1 MRRSD
6 VRRDR
11 PERYFLEQDDDGAPT
26 LAARTGP
33 PVDGGEGESKFV
45 SRAERQRGYVRAL
58 LPRKDRMMAPSL
70 LSMAQQR
77 LDQALKYVPLST
89 EAVERLKRPKLSVSV
104 AIPVRMD
111 NGDVT
116 VFPGYR
122 VRYDD
127 SRGPTKGGIRYHP
140 SVSLD
145 EVETLAFWMTF
156 KCAALN
162 LPFGGAK
169 GGITVDPK
177 ALSGFELERLS
188 RGYVDAVADF
198 IGPDVD
204 VPGPDVNTNPLIMG
218 WMMNQYSI
226 IRRQITPAVITGKP
240 PSMGG
245 SLGRETATAMGT
257 FFLMEAALPG
267 LRHSPEATTVAI
279 QGFGNA
285 GAALADLLFAAGYKV
300 VAVSDSTG
308 AIYARDGL
316 DIPGVQQ
323 FKALTGELKAIDRK
337 GSARK
342 PVNNGRLTNEEL
354 LTLDVDIL
362 IPAALEH
369 QITEANAHEVKAKLI
384 VEVANGPIS
393 PVADGILEQ
402 RGIHVVPDILANAG
416 GVTVSYFEWVQNR
429 TGLYWTLDEVHTR
442 LKRKMVEE
450 AERVW
455 AIAQE
460 HTISLRT
467 ASYVHA
473 LTRLGDAL
481 SAKGTKHYY
490 VNGDWGQP
498 QPCESR

>member
-1 MRRSD
+1 
-6 VRRDR
+6 
-11 PERYFLEQDDDGAPT
+11 
-26 LAARTGP
+26 
-33 PVDGGEGESKFV
+33 
-45 SRAERQRGYVRAL
+45 
-58 LPRKDRMMAPSL
+58 MATSL
-70 LSMAQQR
+70 LAMAQQR
-77 LDQALKYVPLST
+77 LDEALKYVPLPN
-89 EAVERLKRPKLSVSV
+89 EAVERLKRPRLSVSV

-140 SVSLD
+140 GVSLD

-188 RGYVDAVADF
+188 RGYVDAIADF

-204 VPGPDVNTNPLIMG
+204 IPGPDVNTNPMIMG
-218 WMMNQYSI
+218 WMMDQYSV
-226 IRRQITPAVITGKP
+226 IRRQVTPAVITGKP
-240 PSMGG
+240 VSVGG
-245 SLGRETATAMGT
+245 SLGRETATAMGA

-267 LRHSPEATTVAI
+267 LRRSPEATTVAI

-285 GAALADLLFAAGYKV
+285 GSALADLLFKAGYKV

-308 AIYARDGL
+308 AVYAREGL
-316 DIPGVQQ
+316 DIPSVRQ
-323 FKALTGELKAIDRK
+323 FKAFSGELKAIHRNCSPRERVDH
-337 GSARK
+337 
-342 PVNNGRLTNEEL
+342 GRLTNEEL
-354 LTLDVDIL
+354 LTLDVDVL

-369 QITEANAHEVKAKLI
+369 QITETNADEVKAKWI
-384 VEVANGPIS
+384 VELANGPIS
-393 PVADGILEQ
+393 SVADGILEQ
-402 RGIHVVPDILANAG
+402 KGVHVVPDILANAG

-429 TGLYWTLDEVHTR
+429 TGRYWTLDEVNDR
-442 LKRKMVEE
+442 LRRRMVEE
-450 AERVW
+450 AERIW
-455 AIAQE
+455 ALAEE
-460 HTISLRT
+460 HSISLRT

-473 LTRLGDAL
+473 LVRLGDAL

-490 VNGDWGQP
+490 INGDWGQP
-498 QPCESR
+498 QPCERR